1 MHFITHLKQIV
12 VEAFKPTQ
20 TKVDELLEE
29 ANDLI
34 KALDGLKNDA
44 GETKTSAETLEKAL
58 VAYKAKDCNCD
69 QTGATGDAL
78 IQCKNNCQ
86 LISFGITTIDEAY
99 KNMDEALKAINA
111 SPFLEINGEIG
122 DEFDQD
128 CLITDLSE
136 FVR

>member
-1 MHFITHLKQIV
+1 MKQ
-12 VEAFKPTQ
+12 
-20 TKVDELLEE
+20 

-34 KALDGLKNDA
+34 NALDGLKNDA
-44 GETKTSAETLEKAL
+44 GETKTSAEKLEEAL

-69 QTGATGDAL
+69 QTGATGDVL

-111 SPFLEINGEIG
+111 SPFLEINGDIG

-128 CLITDLSE
+128 CLITDHWIRT
-136 FVR
+136 VREILVNKRCYY